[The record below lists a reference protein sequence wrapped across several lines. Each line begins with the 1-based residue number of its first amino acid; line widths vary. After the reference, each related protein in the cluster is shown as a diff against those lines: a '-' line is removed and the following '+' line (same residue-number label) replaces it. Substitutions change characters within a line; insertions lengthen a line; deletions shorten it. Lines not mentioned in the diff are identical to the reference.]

1 MKHFSGTD
9 TVKKEDIQIQ
19 IPCARIG
26 FKLSFVSPE
35 GLTFGSRLGLLDAVR
50 VRLRL
55 VSPSFGT
62 RTVIERMTLRTLLE
76 ISSSGQGFY
85 EINENP
91 DVQNTSFQVSGS
103 IEIAR
108 GGALALTN
116 QSYLSLDIESDT
128 IMGTCEIESIPHPKT
143 TNTYLHYNPVT
154 ITAGLQ
160 NIPLS
165 KAIGVVIP
173 FGNVE
178 QIQLKYPNTVV
189 EHSREGM
196 KHVQRTINDIVYFN
210 TLNGQ
215 IKAGFDRLCILPT
228 QDMDSGF
235 EASMLQVEP
244 AANAGQFNVY
254 LLEEGTL

>member
-1 MKHFSGTD
+1 
-9 TVKKEDIQIQ
+9 
-19 IPCARIG
+19 
-26 FKLSFVSPE
+26 
-35 GLTFGSRLGLLDAVR
+35 
-50 VRLRL
+50 
-55 VSPSFGT
+55 
-62 RTVIERMTLRTLLE
+62 MTLRTLLE

-85 EINENP
+85 EIDQNP
-91 DVQNTSFQVSGS
+91 EIQGTAFQVRGS

-108 GGALALTN
+108 GGALALNN
-116 QSYLSLDIESDT
+116 QSYLSLDVESDT
-128 IMGTCEIESIPHPKT
+128 AMNVCDVESIPHPKNT
-143 TNTYLHYNPVT
+143 STYLHYNPVT

-196 KHVQRTINDIVYFN
+196 KHVQRTINDIVYYN

-228 QDMDSGF
+228 QDMESGF

-244 AANAGQFNVY
+244 AAGSGQFNVY
-254 LLEEGTL
+254 LLEEGVL